1 MLDSG
6 AGGLIAPLIPI
17 CTDHGQQRRGNEPL
31 NRFQKNVLY
40 LENVYRLANGDSIN
54 VIGDILLHRFCNA
67 GRIDVGRRR

>member
-1 MLDSG
+1 MR
-6 AGGLIAPLIPI
+6 
-17 CTDHGQQRRGNEPL
+17 QQAL